1 MSRPFADVLRDLSG
15 GQAYETLTL
24 DLANVVQEV
33 IRTQKAGAI
42 SLTLAITPNG
52 PGSVQIG
59 ETIKTKVPELAR
71 GKTLFFATEAGTLT
85 RDDPRQEK
93 LALRSVDDE
102 RTGSTLR
109 EVG

>member
-1 MSRPFADVLRDLSG
+1 MSRPFADVLRDLAG

-24 DLANVVQEV
+24 ELAHVVQEV
-33 IRTQKAGAI
+33 IKTQKAGAL
-42 SLTLAITPNG
+42 SLTLNITANG
-52 PGSVQIG
+52 PGSVQIA
-59 ETIKTKVPELAR
+59 ESIKSKVPELPK

-93 LALRSVDDE
+93 LNLRDVSE
-102 RTGSTLR
+102 PRGGALR

>member
-1 MSRPFADVLRDLSG
+1 MSRPFADVLRDLAG

-24 DLANVVQEV
+24 ELAHVVQEV
-33 IRTQKAGAI
+33 IKTQKSGSI
-42 SLTLAITPNG
+42 TLALNISANG
-52 PGSVQIG
+52 PGSVQIA
-59 ETIKTKVPELAR
+59 ESIKSKVPEMAK

-93 LALRSVDDE
+93 LALRDVTEPRS
-102 RTGSTLR
+102 GNLR

>member
-1 MSRPFADVLRDLSG
+1 MSRAFADVLRDLSG
-15 GQAYETLTL
+15 GTTYETLTL

-33 IRTQKAGAI
+33 IRTQKGGAI
-42 SLTLAITPNG
+42 TLSLTISPNG
-52 PGSVQIG
+52 LGSVQIA
-59 ETIKTKVPELAR
+59 ESIKTKVPELAK

-93 LALRSVDDE
+93 LALRSVDDP
-102 RTGSTLR
+102 RSGALR

>member
-15 GQAYETLTL
+15 GQTYETLTL

-42 SLTLAITPNG
+42 TLTLNISANG
-52 PGSVQIG
+52 PGSVQIAD
-59 ETIKTKVPELAR
+59 TIKTKVPEMAK

-93 LALRSVDDE
+93 LALRDVTEPRS
-102 RTGSTLR
+102 GALR

>member
-15 GQAYETLTL
+15 GTTYETLTL

-33 IRTQKAGAI
+33 IRTQKGGSI
-42 SLTLAITPNG
+42 CLTLNIAPNG
-52 PGSVQIG
+52 VGSVSIG
-59 ETIKTKVPELAR
+59 DTIKTKVPELPK

-93 LALRSVDDE
+93 LALRTVDDP
-102 RTGSTLR
+102 RTGTGLR